1 MIRSLPVLLPLALLV
16 MVLGACTSEQAL
28 DQQLRELIVQHQL
41 DQPFERDAVDD
52 SALLATLG
60 QQLFFS
66 PDLSIDGSVT
76 CASCHHPTQ
85 GGADGLALPALYQR

>member
-1 MIRSLPVLLPLALLV
+1 MIRSLPVLLALLV
-16 MVLGACTSEQAL
+16 MVLGGCTSEQAL

-41 DQPFERDAVDD
+41 DQPFERDTVDD
-52 SALLATLG
+52 SALLAALG

-66 PDLSIDGSVT
+66 PDLSIDGSVA